1 MATLKETID
10 IYKRL
15 SDDDKSK
22 MLKFVLESLSSSK
35 DTFSDF
41 IENERNCD
49 NRTCPHCKAEM
60 QLQKPLILEKLQ
72 KKIYIM
78 FLITKLK
85 KNLLFAQKNN
95 LELVQLKNGKSNEG
109 IYHIQHINSYHSGLK
124 EFMRNLKGVATKYL
138 NNYLVWNIF
147 FRYLKEEL
155 AILESFQKNGC
166 VFLKKIRQGQ
176 APALQKPKSDFS
188 ILMGNILL

>member
-138 NNYLVWNIF
+138 
-147 FRYLKEEL
+147 KEEL